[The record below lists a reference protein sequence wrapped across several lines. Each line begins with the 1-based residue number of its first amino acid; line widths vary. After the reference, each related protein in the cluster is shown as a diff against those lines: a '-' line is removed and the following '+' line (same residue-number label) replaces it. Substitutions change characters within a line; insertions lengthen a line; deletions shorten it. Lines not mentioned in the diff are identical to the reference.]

1 MKKIAGYL
9 AAFLLGAV
17 MMIGVNTVTAA
28 PPERH
33 PHIRG
38 AIRELR
44 EAKRELVTA
53 AHDFGGHRVKAIEAV
68 DVAVHQL
75 EEALKF
81 DK

>member
-1 MKKIAGYL
+1 MKKIVGYL
-9 AAFLLGAV
+9 VSFLLGAV
-17 MMIGVNTVTAA
+17 LMIGVNNVSAA
-28 PPERH
+28 PAERH

-38 AIRELR
+38 AVRELR
-44 EAKRELVTA
+44 EAKRELQTA

-68 DVAVHQL
+68 DVAINQL